1 VCWGPVCDQLWH
13 AFPPAILRRDRRHPR
28 ALTVSEVAQ
37 GQVVGFS
44 SNPRWSNG
52 ADEDGF
58 FFFYGS
64 PDSPLTLWQLVYQAL
79 FWDSA
84 IFSHAVVEGDPLLCI
99 ALFRTASVV
108 SMTISV
114 C

>member
-1 VCWGPVCDQLWH
+1 LEGGCVGVQYVTSCGTPFLLLFCGGTADTLE
-13 AFPPAILRRDRRHPR
+13 

-52 ADEDGF
+52 ADDYGF
-58 FFFYGS
+58 FFLWFA
-64 PDSPLTLWQLVYQAL
+64 DSPLTLWQLVYQAL

-99 ALFRTASVV
+99 A
-108 SMTISV
+108 
-114 C
+114 